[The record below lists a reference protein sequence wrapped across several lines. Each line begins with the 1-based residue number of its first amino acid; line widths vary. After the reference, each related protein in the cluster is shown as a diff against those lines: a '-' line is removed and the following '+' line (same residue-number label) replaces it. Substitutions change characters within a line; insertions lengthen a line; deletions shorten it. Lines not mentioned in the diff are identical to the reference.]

1 MPPPP
6 APVAQGGQEPSLWN
20 KLSMG
25 MLTGGMVGLTIGFIF
40 GNFAIISGGT
50 GRRGYLPTLST
61 YMLSSGATFAFFM
74 SIGTVIRTDGLTMS
88 EWAAQ
93 QVREGRAI
101 GMPGVSAAAGTA
113 AAREFM
119 VQRRSALEEKRE

>member
-6 APVAQGGQEPSLWN
+6 APVMAGAQEPSVWQ
-20 KLSMG
+20 KLRMG
-25 MLTGGMVGLTIGFIF
+25 MLTGGLVGLTIGFIF
-40 GNFAIISGGT
+40 GNFAIISGGA

-93 QVREGRAI
+93 QVRDGRAV
-101 GMPGVSAAAGTA
+101 GMTASSAAV
-113 AAREFM
+113 RQFVE
-119 VQRRSALEEKRE
+119 QRRSAVKEKGEERP

>member
-6 APVAQGGQEPSLWN
+6 PVVAGAQEPSTFQ
-20 KLSMG
+20 KLKMG
-25 MLTGGMVGLTIGFIF
+25 MLTGGLVGLTIGFIF

-50 GRRGYLPTLST
+50 GRKGYLPTLST

-93 QVREGRAI
+93 QVREGRAL
-101 GMPGVSAAAGTA
+101 GLPSPTQPSAVKEFAGV
-113 AAREFM
+113 
-119 VQRRSALEEKRE
+119 RRSALKEQ